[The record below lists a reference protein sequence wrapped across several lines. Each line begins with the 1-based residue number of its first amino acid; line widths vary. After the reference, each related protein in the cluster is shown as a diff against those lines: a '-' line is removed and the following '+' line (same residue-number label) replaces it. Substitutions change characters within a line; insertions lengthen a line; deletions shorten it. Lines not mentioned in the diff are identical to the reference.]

1 MSLGYSTSEPPRA
14 EVDALAGP
22 AVVEFG
28 SNTCGY
34 CMAAQPHI
42 AEAFAGHTSVRH
54 IKVEDGKGRPLGR
67 SFRVKLWPTLVF
79 LKNGKE
85 AARVVRPTGP
95 DEMRAALAQIEA
107 PDF

>member
-1 MSLGYSTSEPPRA
+1 MTLNYSSDEPSRSD
-14 EVDALAGP
+14 VDALPGA

-42 AEAFAGHTSVRH
+42 AAAFAEHPGLRH

-79 LKNGKE
+79 LKDGQE
-85 AARVVRPTGP
+85 IDRVVRPN
-95 DEMRAALAQIEA
+95 DAAEVRNALTRIL
-107 PDF
+107 